1 MNHFFRTILLSTFL
15 ALTHGAFGSLQVDS
29 LERIVKQRLDQ
40 GLFDKETITALKNLH
55 NDQALRDPL
64 KASTYLEKAM
74 EIAMTLGDDFELAT
88 IYSYYGNNYRSLGL
102 FSKGLEAHMQAL
114 ELAQKIGDDTMGAY
128 TMNDMGNIY
137 FDMKDYAKALQL
149 YRRADR
155 VCQATNYLKGMAVSQ
170 NNIGLVYNKLGFYDS
185 ALVYHQNALELHIV
199 VKDPFLIAH
208 SHIYLSEDHYMLGEY
223 GKSMNSLL
231 EAEKLLHKT
240 PHRDRLSIIARRKGD
255 VYLAMGRSDS
265 AIAFYNQALD
275 IARSLENY
283 PLLVNNA
290 VHLGGVYTEMG
301 SYYPADTLLHMALKI
316 SADNGLLTKEISTY
330 EALVDLYQKQRK
342 FENAFHVLKNLN
354 NLREEFNRNELTQKV
369 SIIESDNN
377 MRKKEK
383 ELLVSQRENELKAQ
397 ALQAIKSKNIYL
409 FGIMAILMIVAVMVL
424 LAFYQKAKTNRELL
438 AKNKII
444 QKQKSEIEAQNELLR
459 SGKQSAEAF
468 SEAKSAFVSSL
479 SHEIRTPMSS
489 ILGLAEL
496 VLQKGNLDPES
507 EKNMQSILTSADYL
521 LHILNDVLDFSRIEA
536 GKITF
541 EEKDFNLQNLAK
553 QLHEANKGKLTS
565 QVLLSLNIDPEVP
578 VNLKGDPI
586 RLMQVLN
593 NLIDNSVK
601 FTETG
606 FIRLDISAG
615 KRINGGMEI
624 IFRVEDTGM
633 GMTKVQLKKAFEPF
647 EQAGTDIF
655 RQFGGSGLGLSIVK
669 RFIELQGGSLKVDST
684 PGTGSTFTVLL
695 PFKEGQEQ
703 GRKEPTPEGGEQNK
717 LKGLNMLYVE
727 DNEINRFVVE
737 QILQQWG
744 TNLDMAVDGSDAV
757 TKAGE
762 KQYDLV
768 LMDIQMP
775 VMDGIEA
782 TRQLRAMDNGKIYTK
797 TPIIGFTADVMD
809 GTRKNAL
816 EAGMNE
822 VLLKP
827 LNKDELYKVLSQ
839 YV

>member
-1 MNHFFRTILLSTFL
+1 MPHAFIAALFSAFL
-15 ALTHGAFGSLQVDS
+15 ALAPLTGYATQVDS
-29 LERIVKQRLDQ
+29 LERVVKQRINQ
-40 GLFDKETITALKNLH
+40 GLRDKQTIIALKDLH
-55 NDQALRDPL
+55 NALAVRDPL
-64 KASTYLEKAM
+64 KAATFLEQAM
-74 EIAMTLGDDFELAT
+74 EIAMELGDEYELAI
-88 IYSYYGNNYRSLGL
+88 IYNYYGNNYRSLGL
-102 FSKGLEAHMQAL
+102 HSKAL
-114 ELAQKIGDDTMGAY
+114 ESHMMAMEIAQKIADDTMAAF

-137 FDMKDYAKALQL
+137 YDMKEYGKALQL

-155 VCQATNYLKGMAVSQ
+155 LCRTVNYLVGMAVSQ
-170 NNIGLVYNKLGFYDS
+170 NNIGLVYNRLGLHDS
-185 ALVYHQNALELHIV
+185 ALVYHQNALEARIV
-199 VKDPFLIAH
+199 IKDPFLIAH
-208 SHIYLSEDHYMLGEY
+208 SHIYLSEDYFHLGQYVE
-223 GKSMNSLL
+223 SLRSL
-231 EAEKLLHKT
+231 SQAEKFLQNTRHQ
-240 PHRDRLSIIARRKGD
+240 DRMSIIARRKGD
-255 VYLAMGRSDS
+255 VQKAMGRSDS
-265 AIAFYNQALD
+265 AIVLYTQALE
-275 IARSLENY
+275 IARSIENY
-283 PLLVNNA
+283 PLLVENA
-290 VHLGGVYTEMG
+290 IHLASVYSEMG
-301 SYYPADTLLHMALKI
+301 RYYPADTLLHMALKI
-316 SADNGLLTKEISTY
+316 SSDNGLLVKEINSY
-330 EALVDLYQKQRK
+330 EALVDLYQMQRK
-342 FENAFHVLKNLN
+342 FENAFHVLRNLN
-354 NLREEFNRNELTQKV
+354 DLRDEYNRNELTQKV

-383 ELLVSQRENELKAQ
+383 ELLASQRENELKAQ
-397 ALQAIKSKNIYL
+397 ALQAIKSKNNYL
-409 FGIMAILMIVAVMVL
+409 FGIMAILMVVAVMVL
-424 LAFYQKAKTNRELL
+424 LGFYQQAKTNRELL

-444 QKQKSEIEAQNELLR
+444 EKQKSAIEAQNELLR

-507 EKNMQSILTSADYL
+507 EKNMQSILTSADYM

-541 EEKDFNLQNLAK
+541 EEKDFNLQELAK
-553 QLHEANKGKLTS
+553 QVQDANKAKLTS
-565 QVLLSLNIDPEVP
+565 KVLFKLNIDSEVP

-601 FTETG
+601 FTKTG

-615 KRINGGMEI
+615 KRIKDGREI

-633 GMTKVQLKKAFEPF
+633 GMTKEQLRKAFEPF
-647 EQAGTDIF
+647 EQTGTDIF

-669 RFIELQGGSLKVDST
+669 RFIELQEGTLKVDST

-695 PFKEGQEQ
+695 PFKEGKEQ
-703 GRKEPTPEGGEQNK
+703 ARKVPVSAGGEQNK

-757 TKAGE
+757 NKAGN

-782 TRQLRAMDNGKIYTK
+782 TRQLRAMDNGMGYTK

-809 GTRKNAL
+809 GTRKKAL

-827 LNKDELYKVLSQ
+827 LNKDELYKVLSE
-839 YV
+839 YA

>member
-1 MNHFFRTILLSTFL
+1 MNLVFRTILLSAFL
-15 ALTHGAFGSLQVDS
+15 VLTHGAFGSLQVDS
-29 LERIVKQRLDQ
+29 LEHIVKQRLDQ
-40 GLFDKETITALKNLH
+40 GLYDKGTITALKNLH
-55 NDQALRDPL
+55 NEQALRDPL
-64 KASTYLEKAM
+64 KASIYLEQAM
-74 EIAMTLGDDFELAT
+74 EIALTLGDDYELAT

-114 ELAQKIGDDTMGAY
+114 ELAQKIGDDTMGAF

-170 NNIGLVYNKLGFYDS
+170 NNIGLVYNKLGFHDS
-185 ALVYHQNALELHIV
+185 ALVYHQNALELRIV

-223 GKSMNSLL
+223 GRSMNSLL
-231 EAEKLLHKT
+231 QAEKLLHKT

-255 VYLAMGRSDS
+255 VYLAMGRTDS
-265 AIAFYNQALD
+265 AIALYNQALD

-283 PLLVNNA
+283 PLLVDNA
-290 VHLGGVYTEMG
+290 IHLGGVYAEMG
-301 SYYPADTLLHMALKI
+301 RFYPADTLLHMALKI

-354 NLREEFNRNELTQKV
+354 SLREEFNRNELTQKV

-383 ELLVSQRENELKAQ
+383 ELLAAQRENVLKEQ
-397 ALQAIKSKNIYL
+397 ALRAIKLKNNAL
-409 FGIMAILMIVAVMVL
+409 FAIMGILMLVAVMVL
-424 LAFYQKAKTNRELL
+424 LGFYQKAKTNRELL

-444 QKQKSEIEAQNELLR
+444 EKQKTEIEAQNDLLR
-459 SGKQSAEAF
+459 KSKQTAEAF
-468 SEAKSAFVSSL
+468 SQAKSAFVSSL

-489 ILGLAEL
+489 IYGLAEL
-496 VLQKGNLDPES
+496 VLQKGNLDKES
-507 EKNMQSILTSADYL
+507 EKNMQSILTSSDYM

-541 EEKDFNLQNLAK
+541 EEKDFDLNTLAK
-553 QLHEANKGKLTS
+553 QVQETNKAKIAKPVVFT
-565 QVLLSLNIDPEVP
+565 LNIDPEVP
-578 VNLKGDPI
+578 QTLKGDPV

-593 NLIDNSVK
+593 NLVGNSVK
-601 FTETG
+601 FTESG
-606 FIRLDISAG
+606 FIRFDISAG
-615 KRINGGMEI
+615 KRLDVGQEI
-624 IFRVEDTGM
+624 IFRVEDTGI
-633 GMTKVQLKKAFEPF
+633 GMTEEQLKKAFEPF
-647 EQAGTDIF
+647 EQANDQTFGL
-655 RQFGGSGLGLSIVK
+655 FGGSGLGLSIVK
-669 RFIELQGGSLKVDST
+669 HFIELQGGTLKTEST
-684 PGTGSTFTVLL
+684 PGSGTTFTVHL
-695 PFKEGQEQ
+695 PFRIGKEQPKKVPSGS
-703 GRKEPTPEGGEQNK
+703 GEQNK
-717 LKGLNMLYVE
+717 LQGLNMLYVE

-744 TNLDMAVDGSDAV
+744 TKLDMAVDGSDAV
-757 TKAGE
+757 SKAE
-762 KQYDLV
+762 KKQYDLV

-782 TRQLRAMDNGKIYTK
+782 TRRLRAMANGKGYDK

-809 GTRKNAL
+809 GTRKKAL

-827 LNKDELYKVLSQ
+827 LNKDELYKVLSG
-839 YV
+839 YA